1 MVLNIRKLL
10 EGARRALVLT
20 MLSVLALG
28 GCTTVP
34 VNLEERKAYYETN
47 DPIEP
52 VNRAILSFNR
62 GLDTIVLKPVASAY
76 KNILPKILQDGIR
89 NFLNNLRSPI
99 ILANNLLQG
108 DIDGARDTIARFTLN
123 SIIGFGGG
131 ALAGPIIVSVL
142 DFNGGTDNPSA
153 WAFAFI
159 TMGLGSLFV
168 LIIQYKSKF
177 KN

>member
-1 MVLNIRKLL
+1 MVLNIRKPL
-10 EGARRALVLT
+10 EGARLALVLT

-76 KNILPKILQDGIR
+76 KNILPQILQDGIR

-108 DIDGARDTIARFTLN
+108 DIDGAQQVGGVGLDVCADGNLGPGDAQCEICGHGFLRFVTR
-123 SIIGFGGG
+123 
-131 ALAGPIIVSVL
+131 
-142 DFNGGTDNPSA
+142 
-153 WAFAFI
+153 
-159 TMGLGSLFV
+159 
-168 LIIQYKSKF
+168 
-177 KN
+177 